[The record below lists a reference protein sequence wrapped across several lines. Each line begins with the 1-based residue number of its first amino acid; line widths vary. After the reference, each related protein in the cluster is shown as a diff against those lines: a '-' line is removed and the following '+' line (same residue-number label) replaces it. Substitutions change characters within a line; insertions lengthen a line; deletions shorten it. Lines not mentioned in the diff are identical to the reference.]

1 MLRAVLIGSTQLD
14 FLSEFW
20 MRGLVMER
28 VTVLR
33 GLLLL
38 CLAGCGGAAYQV
50 APAGGT
56 VQFKGA
62 PVSAGSITLVP
73 IASAADSDSG
83 RDVGKPAKA
92 ELKSDG
98 TFQLSTYGQFDG
110 AVVGRHRVIFEGP
123 EGEGE
128 AEEIAE
134 PGEADENAAEN
145 VSADARKARS
155 QRGRRMALKAPAGLE
170 LEVKAGGENQF
181 TIELEEGPAEEE
193 EPVE

>member
-1 MLRAVLIGSTQLD
+1 M
-14 FLSEFW
+14 
-20 MRGLVMER
+20 
-28 VTVLR
+28 
-33 GLLLL
+33 
-38 CLAGCGGAAYQV
+38 
-50 APAGGT
+50 
-56 VQFKGA
+56 
-62 PVSAGSITLVP
+62 
-73 IASAADSDSG
+73 
-83 RDVGKPAKA
+83 
-92 ELKSDG
+92 
-98 TFQLSTYGQFDG
+98 
-110 AVVGRHRVIFEGP
+110 IFEGP

-145 VSADARKARS
+145 VSADARKTRS